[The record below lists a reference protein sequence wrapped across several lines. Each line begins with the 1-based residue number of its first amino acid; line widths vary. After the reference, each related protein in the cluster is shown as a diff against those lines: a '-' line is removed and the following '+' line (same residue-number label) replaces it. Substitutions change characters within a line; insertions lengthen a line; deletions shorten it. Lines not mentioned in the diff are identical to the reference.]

1 MSEPMEPEDARESQE
16 PPRGLQALPVV
27 SVCIC
32 TYQRPY
38 RLARLLRAIE
48 SQDTADLFTIQV
60 VVVDNDPQRSARAAL
75 IGFSKRTSW
84 PLVHDSLSPPN
95 IAKARNLAVR
105 MSQGDFIAM
114 IDDDEVPSPAWLR
127 KHFETLHR
135 SQASGTLGPVLPR
148 YESPPPPWV
157 IRGGFCD
164 RPRHLTGTSLSDPK
178 RMRTGNVLIRRR
190 SLRLEPGPFD
200 PRLGRTG
207 GEDVDFFRRRL
218 TRGDVF
224 VWCDEAVVFE
234 SVPAHRMTRS
244 YFLKRALLRGSVN
257 GERTSLLSWSTAKSV
272 AAATLY
278 SCLLPVLLAWRHDLF
293 MQFLMRDCDH
303 LGKIFALCGVKLIRQ
318 RQG

>member
-1 MSEPMEPEDARESQE
+1 MSDPEASDEGSTS
-16 PPRGLQALPVV
+16 LPVV

-38 RLARLLRAIE
+38 RLARLLRALE
-48 SQDTADLFTIQV
+48 QQETGGLFTMQV

-75 IGFSKRTSW
+75 LGYAKRATW
-84 PLVHDSLSPPN
+84 PFAHESLGEPN

-105 MSQGDFIAM
+105 MAHGDFVAM
-114 IDDDEVPSPAWLR
+114 IDDDEVPSPTWLR
-127 KHFETLHR
+127 KHFETLQR
-135 SQASGTLGPVLPR
+135 SRACGVLGPVLPR
-148 YESPPPPWV
+148 YESPPPQWV

-164 RPRHLTGTSLSDPK
+164 RPRYTTGTALSDPK
-178 RMRTGNVLIRRR
+178 RMRTGNVMIRRR

-218 TRGDVF
+218 ARGDVF
-224 VWCDEAVVFE
+224 VWCDEAPVYE
-234 SVPAHRMTRS
+234 SVPAQRLTRS

-257 GERTSLLSWSTAKSV
+257 GERTPLLSWSTAKSV
-272 AAATLY
+272 IAATLY

-303 LGKIFALCGVKLIRQ
+303 LGKIFALCGVRLIRQ